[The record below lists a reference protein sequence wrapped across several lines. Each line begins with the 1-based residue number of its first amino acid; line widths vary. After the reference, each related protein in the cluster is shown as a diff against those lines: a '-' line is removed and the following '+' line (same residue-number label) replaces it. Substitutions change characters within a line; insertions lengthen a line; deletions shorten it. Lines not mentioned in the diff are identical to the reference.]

1 MGHTRTTSQR
11 GYGSEHQRTRQRLLR
26 QHVDGAPCVGCG
38 SPMHKATQEL
48 DAAHPRGM
56 AVSLNPGSKADHLEH
71 AACNRSA
78 GNETRT
84 PLSETARL
92 DRAQWTTRDWG
103 LVAPQR
109 VS

>member
-1 MGHTRTTSQR
+1 M
-11 GYGSEHQRTRQRLLR
+11 Y
-26 QHVDGAPCVGCG
+26 
-38 SPMHKATQEL
+38 KATQEL
-48 DAAHPRGM
+48 DAAHPHGQ

-71 AACNRSA
+71 ASCNRSA

-84 PLSETARL
+84 PLSEKARL

-109 VS
+109 WSIKSGPPRCPDSHVAVGPSLPTTK